1 MRMIGTKGRRGLA
14 ATLATLCALVF
25 ATAASA
31 ADCTGR
37 DLIAELPAGQR
48 AQLDEAAA
56 SVDGVAATGLERLG
70 DAVDELRTRLEQAAG

>member
-1 MRMIGTKGRRGLA
+1 MRMIGTRGGRGLA

-48 AQLDEAAA
+48 AQLDEA
-56 SVDGVAATGLERLG
+56 VAGTPYPQGIFLSLIHI
-70 DAVDELRTRLEQAAG
+70 